1 MHVVTW
7 GIVFVLE
14 FNIGWMKGKIKMWG
28 WGIHILVGLPRG
40 DFWSFYSQF
49 YEVIIFGGTY
59 VIHEG
64 KMQNEYLDI
73 KLRL

>member
-1 MHVVTW
+1 
-7 GIVFVLE
+7 
-14 FNIGWMKGKIKMWG
+14 MWG

-40 DFWSFYSQF
+40 DFLPLYSQF

-59 VIHEG
+59 VINER
-64 KMQNEYLDI
+64 KMKNESLDI